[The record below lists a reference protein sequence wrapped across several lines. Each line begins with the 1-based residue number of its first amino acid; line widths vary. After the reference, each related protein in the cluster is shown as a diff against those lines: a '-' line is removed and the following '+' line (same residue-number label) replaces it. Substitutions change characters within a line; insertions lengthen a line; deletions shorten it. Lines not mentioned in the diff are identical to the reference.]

1 MGVDTG
7 ALIKVLNATCRN
19 ALEGAAGL
27 CLSRT
32 NPSVEIEHWLV
43 KLIEASGADLT
54 RVFRHFEVDT
64 ARVLR
69 DLTQV
74 HRRVPYRQ

>member
-1 MGVDTG
+1 MSVDTG
-7 ALIKVLNATCRN
+7 ALIKILNPTCRN

-43 KLIEASGADLT
+43 KLIESTGTDLP

-64 ARVLR
+64 LGCSA
-69 DLTQV
+69 T
-74 HRRVPYRQ
+74 